1 LLRHPGFDGSAGK
14 LRSRLAH
21 LHAFV
26 VDVRP
31 RTPQARR
38 KLSLAE
44 S

>member
-1 LLRHPGFDGSAGK
+1 MRSK
-14 LRSRLAH
+14 LVTRMAH

-38 KLSLAE
+38 RLAHAPANDGGR
-44 S
+44 